1 MGRLMS
7 GWPDLRGLEA
17 AGVQVALFV
26 PLWHSP
32 IRGRFNLRYHRK
44 LVVADGERLWCG
56 GRNLAGE
63 YFEGAPEEA
72 PWQDLTFDLRGP
84 LARQGGELFERDWAF
99 ATGSTGT
106 EPGGV
111 SGAVPQPA
119 AQVIAS
125 GPDQAD
131 DTVHALLLT
140 ACFKAR
146 SRILAATA
154 YFLPG
159 DALLTALC
167 LAARRGV
174 DVDLIL
180 PARSNHPMADLARR
194 RALRDLA
201 AAGARVWLVPYM
213 LHAKAVVVDDALA
226 LAGSANLD
234 ARSLFLNYELMVAF
248 YAAAD
253 ARRFVA
259 WMERQRDGAKRYEAH
274 APGLLLDLTEG
285 LVLWL
290 AFQL

>member
-1 MGRLMS
+1 MS
-7 GWPDLRGLEA
+7 GSPDLRELEA
-17 AGVQVALFV
+17 AGVQIALFV

-32 IRGRFNLRYHRK
+32 IKGGFNLRYHRK
-44 LVVADGERLWCG
+44 LVVADGERVWCG
-56 GRNLAGE
+56 GRNLAAE
-63 YFEGAPEEA
+63 YFEGARNQA
-72 PWQDLTFDLRGP
+72 PWQDLTFDLRGA
-84 LARQGGELFERDWAF
+84 LARQAGKLYERDWAF
-99 ATGSTGT
+99 ATGS
-106 EPGGV
+106 GGAEGN
-111 SGAVPQPA
+111 GASEAATQPF

-146 SRILAATA
+146 TRIVAATA
-154 YFLPG
+154 YFLPS

-174 DVDLIL
+174 SVDLIL
-180 PARSNHPMADLARR
+180 PERSNHPMADLARH

-213 LHAKAVVVDDALA
+213 LHAKAVVIDDGLA

-253 ARRFVA
+253 VRRFA
-259 WMERQRDGAKRYEAH
+259 GWIARQRDGAKRYEAR